1 MSVKIEHRENNVI
14 TALKFK
20 VAIANRLII
29 EDIHRTSLPKTPMKN
44 SYLRR
49 DVEKTVVPE
58 TYTGTIIWKVPYASY
73 QERGRRAYGPP
84 HIVKNYTTPG
94 TGKDFAK
101 NAVKGTMSHVKDF
114 YKNII

>member
-1 MSVKIEHRENNVI
+1 MPVKVEHRENNII

-29 EDIHRTSLPKTPMKN
+29 EDVHRTSLPKTPMKN

-49 DVEKTVVPE
+49 DVKKTVVPE

-73 QERGRRAYGPP
+73 QERGSRADGS
-84 HIVKNYTTPG
+84 HIVKHYTTSG

-101 NAVKGTMSHVKDF
+101 NAVKGTLSHVKDF

>member
-1 MSVKIEHRENNVI
+1 MPVKVEHRENNLI

-29 EDIHRTSLPKTPMKN
+29 EDVHRTSLPKTPMNDSKQ
-44 SYLRR
+44 LRR
-49 DVEKTVVPE
+49 NVTKTVVPE

-73 QERGRRAYGPP
+73 QERGMRADKT
-84 HIVKNYTTPG
+84 HIVKHYTTPG

-101 NAVKGTMSHVKDF
+101 NAVKETLSHVKDF

>member
-1 MSVKIEHRENNVI
+1 MPVKIEHRENNII

-29 EDIHRTSLPKTPMKN
+29 EDIHRTSLSKTPMF
-44 SYLRR
+44 SSQLRR
-49 DVEKTVVPE
+49 DVTKTVVPE

-73 QERGRRAYGPP
+73 QERGNRADGS
-84 HIVKNYTTPG
+84 HVVRKYTTPG

-101 NAVKGTMSHVKDF
+101 NAVKETLSHVKDF

>member
-1 MSVKIEHRENNVI
+1 MPVKIEHRENNIV

-29 EDIHRTSLPKTPMKN
+29 EDVHRTSLSKTPMKN

-49 DVEKTVVPE
+49 DVTKTVVPE

-73 QERGRRAYGPP
+73 QERGMRADKT
-84 HIVKNYTTPG
+84 HIVKHYTTPG

-101 NAVKGTMSHVKDF
+101 NAVKETLSHVSDF

>member
-1 MSVKIEHRENNVI
+1 MSVKIEHRENNII

-29 EDIHRTSLPKTPMKN
+29 EDIHRTSLLKTPMKN

-73 QERGRRAYGPP
+73 QERGSRADGS
-84 HIVKNYTTPG
+84 HVVKNYTTPG

-101 NAVKGTMSHVKDF
+101 NAVKKTLSDVSKF
-114 YKNII
+114 YKKVI

>member
-1 MSVKIEHRENNVI
+1 MSVKIEHRENSII

-29 EDIHRTSLPKTPMKN
+29 EDIHRTSLHNTPMVSSK
-44 SYLRR
+44 LRR
-49 DVEKTVVPE
+49 NVTKTVVSE
-58 TYTGTIIWKVPYASY
+58 TYTGTIIWRQPYSSY
-73 QERGRRAYGPP
+73 QERGSRAEGPP
-84 HIVKNYTTPG
+84 HVVRNYTTPG

>member
-1 MSVKIEHRENNVI
+1 MPVKIEHRENNII

-29 EDIHRTSLPKTPMKN
+29 EDVHRTSLHNTPML
-44 SYLRR
+44 SSQLRR
-49 DVEKTVVPE
+49 NVTKTVVPE

-73 QERGRRAYGPP
+73 QERGSRADGSYV
-84 HIVKNYTTPG
+84 VKNYTTPG

-101 NAVKGTMSHVKDF
+101 NAVKKTLKEVEKF
-114 YKNII
+114 YKTIL

>member
-1 MSVKIEHRENNVI
+1 MPVKIEHRENNII

-29 EDIHRTSLPKTPMKN
+29 EDVHRTSLPKTPMF
-44 SYLRR
+44 SSQLRR
-49 DVEKTVVPE
+49 DVTKTVVPE

-73 QERGRRAYGPP
+73 QERGMRADGS
-84 HIVKNYTTPG
+84 HVVRKYTTPG

-101 NAVKGTMSHVKDF
+101 NAVKETLSHVKDF

>member
-1 MSVKIEHRENNVI
+1 MSVKIEHRENNII

-49 DVEKTVVPE
+49 DVEKIVVPE

-73 QERGRRAYGPP
+73 QERGRRADGS
-84 HIVKNYTTPG
+84 HVIRKYTTPG

-101 NAVKGTMSHVKDF
+101 NAVKETMSHVKDF

>member
-1 MSVKIEHRENNVI
+1 MSVKIEHRENNII

-29 EDIHRTSLPKTPMKN
+29 EDVHRTSLHNTPML
-44 SYLRR
+44 SSQLRR
-49 DVEKTVVPE
+49 NVSKTVVPE

-73 QERGRRAYGPP
+73 QERGMRADGS
-84 HIVKNYTTPG
+84 HIVKHYTTPG

-101 NAVKGTMSHVKDF
+101 NAVKGTLSHVKDF

>member
-1 MSVKIEHRENNVI
+1 MPVKIEHRENNII

-29 EDIHRTSLPKTPMKN
+29 EDVHRTSLNKTPMF
-44 SYLRR
+44 SSQLRR
-49 DVEKTVVPE
+49 DVTKTVVPE

-73 QERGRRAYGPP
+73 QERGSRADGT
-84 HIVKNYTTPG
+84 HVVRNYTTPG

-101 NAVKGTMSHVKDF
+101 NAVKGTLSHVKDF

>member
-1 MSVKIEHRENNVI
+1 MPVKIEHRENNII

-29 EDIHRTSLPKTPMKN
+29 EDVHRTSLHKTPMKN

-73 QERGRRAYGPP
+73 QERGMRADKT
-84 HIVKNYTTPG
+84 HIVKHYTTPG

-101 NAVKGTMSHVKDF
+101 NAVKETLSHVKDF

>member
-29 EDIHRTSLPKTPMKN
+29 EDIHRTSLHNTPMF
-44 SYLRR
+44 SSQLRR
-49 DVEKTVVPE
+49 DVTKTVVPE

-73 QERGRRAYGPP
+73 QERGSRADGS
-84 HIVKNYTTPG
+84 HVVRNYTTPG

>member
-1 MSVKIEHRENNVI
+1 MSVKIEHRENNII
-14 TALKFK
+14 TALKLK

-73 QERGRRAYGPP
+73 QERGRRADGS
-84 HIVKNYTTPG
+84 HIIRKYTTPG

-101 NAVKGTMSHVKDF
+101 NAVKETMSHVKDF